1 VSGDQHPHG
10 LVATGLWDES
20 QVEVRWVD
28 DPPLA
33 PSWAEAVERD
43 WAALRAQEP
52 SLYDAPLAALRGYLD
67 AGSRLG
73 LVLARTSYRA
83 SLASHRHHERYLTE
97 HGLAGLGMGIACS
110 VGLVLADGAL
120 LLGRRS
126 QRVMGGRG
134 CWHPCAG
141 HFDPDQ
147 HLDARGA
154 PCPFA
159 ASRTEV
165 HEEIGLEAHEL
176 ADLRVIGIQ
185 LVPSLKPELHFTAR
199 VALGVD
205 EVAAR
210 QARAKD
216 AHEMD
221 GLLALRAGQV
231 DAFLGGGLGPFTEIA
246 AGAVHLHRA
255 LGLIA

>member
-1 VSGDQHPHG
+1 MRHPHG
-10 LVATGLWDES
+10 IVAAGLWDEH
-20 QVEVRWVD
+20 QVDVRFVA

-43 WAALRAQEP
+43 WAELRAAEP

-67 AGSRLG
+67 AGARLA
-73 LVLARTSYRA
+73 LVLARTSFRA

-97 HGLAGLGMGIACS
+97 YGLAGLGMGIACS

-141 HFDPDQ
+141 HFDPEQ

-154 PCPFA
+154 PSPFA
-159 ASRTEV
+159 AARAEV
-165 HEEIGLEAHEL
+165 HEEMGLEAHEL
-176 ADLRVIGIQ
+176 AGLRVIGIQ
-185 LVPSLKPELHFTAR
+185 LAPSLKPELHFTAR
-199 VALGVD
+199 LGLALD
-205 EVAAR
+205 EVARR
-210 QARAKD
+210 QAGARD

-221 GLLALRAGQV
+221 GLIALHAGQV
-231 DAFLGGGLGPFTEIA
+231 DDFLAGKLGPSTEIA